1 MLFLNLRIAN
11 VLGRACHVQAPTIKV
26 MCKDFYNNVFT
37 ASAIFLAIYGLFMV

>member
-1 MLFLNLRIAN
+1 MLSLNLRIAN

-37 ASAIFLAIYGLFMV
+37 ASAIFFAIYGLFMV